1 MNNILIRQTPIE
13 DVWDMRQRVM
23 YPDEMIDFVKLE
35 NDDKGLHLG
44 LYVANTLVSVISLF
58 ESGDEVQFRKFATER
73 AMQRKGYGTNLL
85 QYVMDWAASTGKKSI
100 WCNARLM
107 ATEMYRKFG
116 MQPVGEGWVKYGIE
130 FIKMEKQ
137 LV

>member
-1 MNNILIRQTPIE
+1 MSEILIKETRIE
-13 DVWDMRQRVM
+13 GVWHMRQKVM
-23 YPDEMIDFVKLE
+23 YPNEIIDFVKLE

-44 LYVANTLVSVISLF
+44 LYIADTLVSVISVF
-58 ESGDEVQFRKFATER
+58 EEGDDVQFRKFATEI
-73 AMQRKGYGTNLL
+73 AMQGKGYGTKLL
-85 QYVMDWAASTGKKSI
+85 QYVMDWAVNTGKKSI
-100 WCNARLM
+100 WCNARIM